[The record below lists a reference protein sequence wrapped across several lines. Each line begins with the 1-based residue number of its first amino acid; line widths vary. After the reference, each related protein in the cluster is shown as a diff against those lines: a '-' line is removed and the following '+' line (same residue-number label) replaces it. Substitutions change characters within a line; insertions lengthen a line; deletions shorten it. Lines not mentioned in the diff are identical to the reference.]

1 MDKTIICLFGPQ
13 GSGKGTQAK
22 ILNKKFN
29 IPHISMGDL
38 FRLAIESETEMGKEV
53 EEIINRGGLV
63 PDEMT
68 FSLLRER
75 VSNSDCAAGFILDGY
90 PRTLRQAN
98 MLDEYVEIDKLIVIN
113 ISDEEAVKRLTSR
126 RHCLSCGAIYNLY
139 TSPKPKDGETCDQ
152 CHKKLH
158 QRDDDKEDAIRARLN
173 NYHKETEEV
182 IKYYG
187 EKAIK
192 INGEQEIEKVASDI
206 EIEVS
211 PYVSK

>member
-22 ILNKKFN
+22 ILNKKLN

-53 EEIINRGGLV
+53 EEIINKGSLV

-68 FSLLRER
+68 FNLLKER
-75 VSNSDCAAGFILDGY
+75 AANSDCANGFILDGY
-90 PRTLRQAN
+90 PRTLHQSK
-98 MLDEYVEIDKLIVIN
+98 MLDEYLKINKLIVID
-113 ISDEEAVKRLTSR
+113 ISDEEAIRRLTNR

-139 TSPKPKDGETCDQ
+139 TIPKPKDGENCDK

-158 QRDDDKEDAIRARLN
+158 QRNDDKEGAIRERLK

-182 IKYYG
+182 IEHYRD
-187 EKAIK
+187 KAIK
-192 INGEQEIEKVASDI
+192 INGEQKIEKVASDI
-206 EIEVS
+206 EIEIS
-211 PYVSK
+211 KYV